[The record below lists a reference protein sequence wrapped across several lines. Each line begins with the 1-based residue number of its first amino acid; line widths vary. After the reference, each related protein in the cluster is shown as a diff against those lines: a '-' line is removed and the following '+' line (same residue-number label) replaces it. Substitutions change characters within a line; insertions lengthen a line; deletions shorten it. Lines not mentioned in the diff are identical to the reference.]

1 MNRVFHISTFSTK
14 KEEKNQKKKEITTT
28 NSNLNLAYICVDKRD
43 QLQRPDEVFF
53 EDDQILEEAS

>member
-28 NSNLNLAYICVDKRD
+28 NSNLNLAYICVDKRE
-43 QLQRPDEVFF
+43 QLLPPGLFGC
-53 EDDQILEEAS
+53 L

>member
-28 NSNLNLAYICVDKRD
+28 NSNLTLAYTCVDKRE
-43 QLQRPDEVFF
+43 QYTAPK
-53 EDDQILEEAS
+53 ILDST